1 MRALK
6 VLALK
11 AIVVKTRYS
20 GSLHV
25 EVNLPCQKVQGGNVS
40 VTAVSLGQEKRSEL
54 LPSSDHPS
62 DTGPRFAFLVRMKE
76 GHML

>member
-40 VTAVSLGQEKRSEL
+40 VTAVSLGQVCGKKKDLNYYPPVITL
-54 LPSSDHPS
+54 LILAPDLHSW
-62 DTGPRFAFLVRMKE
+62 
-76 GHML
+76 